1 MKLCFL
7 LICGFTFTLSAN
19 SLAQRGK
26 VTFDL
31 KNVTVKVLLDEIQRQ
46 TKLCFLFN
54 PQQTDKLG
62 KLSLRVKN
70 ETVEDVLKCV
80 LKGSDLTFKFRDELI
95 IIMRKGEEKD
105 KNKEK
110 TIVAHGIVKDTKGI
124 PLPGVTVMIKGTSLG
139 VVTDVKGVFKIALP
153 QDTATLVF
161 TFVGMKTQ
169 RVVLKAGEERKD
181 LSIVMEDDEQKIDE
195 VVVTGYINIKK
206 SNFTGSATHVKKE
219 DIMKVGASNVI
230 DILQVF
236 DPSLRVMR
244 NNDMGS
250 DPNTLPEFYV
260 RGRSGISNVRELDA
274 LEAEDVSKYALTNN
288 PNTPIFILDGFEG

>member
-236 DPSLRVMR
+236 DR
-244 NNDMGS
+244 
-250 DPNTLPEFYV
+250 
-260 RGRSGISNVRELDA
+260 
-274 LEAEDVSKYALTNN
+274 
-288 PNTPIFILDGFEG
+288 